1 MDTKNSLFE
10 KLLVFRS
17 LSYSYDNDCVF
28 QDQIE
33 KEQFLK
39 IVMEHAREYV
49 FSVYDKM
56 NMGGCQSLK
65 AWQCIAHAL
74 VDAPSIF
81 LYKSAVDS
89 AEIAHREMDNETIY
103 QK

>member
-1 MDTKNSLFE
+1 MNTETSLFE

-28 QDQIE
+28 QGQIE
-33 KEQFLK
+33 KDEFLK

-49 FSVYDKM
+49 FLVYDKM

-74 VDAPSIF
+74 VDAPSIYG
-81 LYKSAVDS
+81 YKNAVDS
-89 AEIAHREMDNETIY
+89 AGIAHMEMDNET
-103 QK
+103 K